1 MEKLKELAELAG
13 ISSSFVDKTGKTHFT
28 TDSVREFF
36 LKSMGIK
43 CGNTKEIN
51 SSIKELKK
59 ERVIEHVMSFYDNE
73 KVSFNLKGKGE
84 YSLKVIDEKGEIV
97 FLNSFVKNE
106 EIELKG
112 LKVGYYNIEV
122 LDKKNN
128 EKFDSLLIYA
138 PKMCYVP
145 EALKNNEHL
154 FGTSLML
161 YALHSDKSMGIG
173 DFGDLEEII
182 KITAK
187 NGGDI
192 IGLSPLGVMSE
203 NVLPQITLDRPFAGD
218 VSPYRTLNRLFINYI
233 YINLEKVEDYIHSED
248 VKEYMKRLDI
258 SSYIVSL
265 NLLDKVMYPAVLNV
279 KRQILSMM
287 YNHFI
292 NHGSDERKKAF
303 ENFKNEKGKE
313 LDDLATFEVLLEI
326 HPGIDFW
333 RDWNDD
339 TVEINSQM
347 LSKIKAM
354 NFSRIDFYKYCHW
367 VADVQLKELQQLCL
381 DLGMKIGLYTD
392 MPIGAASNGSEVWCN
407 KEAYVLDAGVGAPAD
422 PMRPKGQSWGFN
434 PYHPVKI
441 VEQKYKPFINLV
453 RENMINSGA
462 VRIDH
467 AMGLRRL
474 FWGFYNDERPELQG
488 AYIYYNIKDLTA
500 ILCIESNRYNCLV
513 IGEDLGTVPEGF
525 REYMAEHGLLSYK
538 VFFRQK
544 EKDGSFIE
552 PKKYQYMSLAQSS
565 THDQATSVGFWANE
579 DIEVFRNCGL
589 YVNDEQY
596 KSNLLGR
603 RKDREN
609 MIKAFENVDIL
620 SNEMKKAMVKSAK
633 SGNEVPNGI
642 ERVVNKFGAKT
653 NSSLYLVRLCDIYAQ
668 KVLDNAPGTIDEYT
682 NWRNKLGVS
691 VEDIKNTSMFGEVF
705 EDIKNN
711 RPCEEAC

>member
-1 MEKLKELAELAG
+1 MEKLKQLAELAS
-13 ISSSFVDKTGKTHFT
+13 ISSSFVDKTGQTHFT
-28 TDSVREFF
+28 TDKVREFF
-36 LKSMGIK
+36 LNAMGIK
-43 CGNTKEIN
+43 CGSEQEIEA
-51 SSIKELKK
+51 SIKELQK
-59 ERVIEHVMSFYDNE
+59 ERVIDHVMSFYDDE
-73 KVSFNLKGKGE
+73 KVCFSLRGNGE
-84 YSLKVIDEKGEIV
+84 YSLKVVDEKGEII
-97 FLNSFVKNE
+97 FLNSFIKNE

-112 LKVGYYNIEV
+112 LSVGYYKIEV
-122 LDKKNN
+122 TDRSNN
-128 EKFDSLLIYA
+128 ELFDSLLIYA
-138 PKMCYVP
+138 PKMCYIP

-154 FGTSLML
+154 YGTSLML
-161 YALHSDKSMGIG
+161 YALHSDKSIGGG

-182 KITAK
+182 RLTAE

-203 NVLPQITLDRPFAGD
+203 NVLPAITSKNPFAGD
-218 VSPYRTLNRLFINYI
+218 VSPYRTLNRLFINYV
-233 YINLEKVEDYIHSED
+233 YINLEKVEDYINSVE
-248 VKEYMKRLDI
+248 VKEYMSRIDVK
-258 SSYIVSL
+258 SYIVSL
-265 NLLDKVMYPAVLNV
+265 NLLDKVLYPAVLNI

-292 NHGSDERKKAF
+292 NNGSCERKEAF
-303 ENFKNEKGKE
+303 DNFKKEKGRE
-313 LDDLATFEVLLEI
+313 LDDLATFEMLLEI

-339 TVEINSQM
+339 TVEIKSEM

-354 NFSRIDFYKYCHW
+354 NFNRIDFYKYCHW

-392 MPIGAASNGSEVWCN
+392 MPIGAASNGSEVWCD

-434 PYHPVKI
+434 PYHPIKI
-441 VEQKYKPFINLV
+441 VEQKYEPFINLV

-474 FWGFYNDERPELQG
+474 FWGFYNEERPELQG

-500 ILCIESNRYNCLV
+500 ILCIESNRHNCLV
-513 IGEDLGTVPEGF
+513 IGEDLGTVPDGF

-552 PKKYQYMSLAQSS
+552 PQKYQYMSLAQSS
-565 THDQATSVGFWANE
+565 THDQATSVGFWSNE
-579 DIEVFRNCGL
+579 DIEVFKKCGL

-596 KSNLLGR
+596 ESNLLGR

-609 MIKAFENVDIL
+609 MIKAFEGVGIL
-620 SNEMKKAMVKSAK
+620 SEDMKKAMIETAEKGDV
-633 SGNEVPNGI
+633 VPNGI

-668 KVLDNAPGTIDEYT
+668 KILDNAPGTIDEYT
-682 NWRNKLGVS
+682 NWRNKLEVS
-691 VEDIKNTSMFGEVF
+691 IEDIKATDEFGEVF
-705 EDIKNN
+705 AEIRDC
-711 RPCEEAC
+711 RCGGAC

>member
-1 MEKLKELAELAG
+1 MEKLRELAELAS
-13 ISSSFVDKTGKTHFT
+13 ISSSFVDKIGQTHFT
-28 TDSVREFF
+28 TDRVREFF
-36 LKSMGIK
+36 LDSMGIK
-43 CGNTKEIN
+43 CGNEDEITA
-51 SSIKELKK
+51 SINELSKV
-59 ERVIEHVMSFYDNE
+59 RVIDHVMSFYDNE
-73 KVSFNLKGKGE
+73 KISFNLRGEGE
-84 YSLKVIDEKGEIV
+84 YSLKVVDEKGEIV
-97 FLNSFVKNE
+97 FLNNYVENE

-112 LKVGYYNIEV
+112 LEVGYYSIEV

-128 EKFDSLLIYA
+128 EKWDSLLIYA
-138 PKMCYVP
+138 PKMCYIP
-145 EALKNNEHL
+145 QALKNNEHL

-161 YALHSDKSMGIG
+161 YALHSNNSMGIG
-173 DFGDLEEII
+173 DFGDLEEVIR
-182 KITAK
+182 ITAK

-218 VSPYRTLNRLFINYI
+218 VSPYRTLNRLFINYV
-233 YINLEKVEDYIHSED
+233 YINLRKVDDYINSDE
-248 VKEYMKRLDI
+248 VKEFVKRPEVK
-258 SSYIVSL
+258 SYIVSL
-265 NLLDKVMYPAVLNV
+265 NLLDKVMYPAVLNI

-287 YNHFI
+287 YNHFV
-292 NHGSDERKKAF
+292 NNGSIERKNAF
-303 ENFKNEKGKE
+303 EDYKKAKAKE

-339 TVEINSQM
+339 TVEIKSEM
-347 LSKIKAM
+347 LSRIKAM
-354 NFSRIDFYKYCHW
+354 NFNRIDFYKYCHW

-407 KEAYVLDAGVGAPAD
+407 KDAYVLEAGVGAPAD

-434 PYHPVKI
+434 PYHPIKI
-441 VEQKYKPFINLV
+441 VEQKYEPFINLV

-474 FWGFYNDERPELQG
+474 FWGFYNEERPELQG

-500 ILCIESNRYNCLV
+500 ILCIESNRNNCLV

-525 REYMAEHGLLSYK
+525 REYMVEHGLLSYK

-552 PKKYQYMSLAQSS
+552 PENYQYMSLAQSS
-565 THDQATSVGFWANE
+565 THDQATSVGFWMNE
-579 DIEVFRNCGL
+579 DIEVFKSCGL

-603 RKDREN
+603 KKDREN
-609 MIKAFENVDIL
+609 MIRAFDNLGIL
-620 SNEMKKAMVKSAK
+620 SDDMKKDMIKTAENGEQAPK
-633 SGNEVPNGI
+633 GI

-682 NWRNKLGVS
+682 NWRNKLEVS
-691 VEDIKNTSMFGEVF
+691 IEDIKDNDLFESVF
-705 EDIKNN
+705 EDI
-711 RPCEEAC
+711 RECRCGEAC